1 MKADGP
7 PTNPVLFAC
16 LFGSGAAALICEIV
30 WLRHFAPTGP
40 DRVRALGGADRVL
53 RWSRARVVRWRPP
66 LPAARGIV
74 FPVLRSI
81 CGMGVMV
88 MPARATVA
96 PLRNPDDAGGQAA
109 GSGGGRGRCAARAPG
124 RLNLLAQG
132 LELAL
137 GLLAQLSLGRTHR
150 DGPLDVDE
158 REIEPPDHHVRGGE
172 IVPGREGLGL
182 ETRGPFEVTHRAL
195 GVAARQACSPAVHER
210 IREGRP

>member
-53 RWSRARVVRWRPP
+53 RWSRARVVRWRTP

-81 CGMGVMV
+81 CGMVVMV
-88 MPARATVA
+88 VPERGPVG
-96 PLRNPDDAGGQAA
+96 PLRNPGDAGVQAS
-109 GSGGGRGRCAARAPG
+109 GSGAGRALRAAHSAGALKFP
-124 RLNLLAQG
+124 AQG

-137 GLLAQLSLGRTHR
+137 G
-150 DGPLDVDE
+150 
-158 REIEPPDHHVRGGE
+158 
-172 IVPGREGLGL
+172 
-182 ETRGPFEVTHRAL
+182 
-195 GVAARQACSPAVHER
+195 
-210 IREGRP
+210 